1 MAYEFKKLSEVEVLS
16 EVPEGAS
23 VLAEVNGDIKRV
35 PGSGLGGSGVKTAI
49 IKNSDYDDMISA
61 LLNPVSPSTA
71 AMQSITYECINMTFE
86 EAYETMASGEPLS
99 VIGMIGMIANEAC
112 AVINGLC
119 AFGGIATFGVPC
131 IMIVLTDSVTNIEI
145 QLYWSANGLS
155 TEPPIEK

>member
-1 MAYEFKKLSEVEVLS
+1 MAYEFQKLSEVEALS

-49 IKNSDYDDMISA
+49 IKSSDYDDTISA
-61 LLNPVSPSTA
+61 FLNPVSPSA
-71 AMQSITYECINMTFE
+71 AAVQSVTYECINMTFE

-99 VIGMIGMIANEAC
+99 VIGMIANEAC
-112 AVINGLC
+112 IVLDGLC

-131 IMIVLTDSVTNIEI
+131 IMIALTDSVANIEI